1 MTFTIIGLLI
11 VFALMGAP
19 LFTVIIAA
27 AMYGFYLSEIDLSV
41 MAIELYRIADTP
53 ILLAL
58 PLFTFAGYVLGES
71 NTSRRL
77 VTLTRAF
84 LGWMPGGLAIVSF
97 VVCAL
102 FTAFTG
108 RPG

>member
-27 AMYGFYLSEIDLSV
+27 AMYGFYLAEIDLSV

-58 PLFTFAGYVLGES
+58 PLFTFAGYILGES
-71 NTSRRL
+71 NTS
-77 VTLTRAF
+77 
-84 LGWMPGGLAIVSF
+84 
-97 VVCAL
+97 
-102 FTAFTG
+102 
-108 RPG
+108 